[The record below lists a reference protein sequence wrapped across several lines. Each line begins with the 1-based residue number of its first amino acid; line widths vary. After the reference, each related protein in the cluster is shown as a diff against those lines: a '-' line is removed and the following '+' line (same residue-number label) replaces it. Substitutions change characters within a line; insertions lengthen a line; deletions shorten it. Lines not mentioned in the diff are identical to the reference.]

1 MYVTNL
7 IKLLLCAFF
16 IFIYIMEE
24 ILVNADATP
33 TNTDGRGQVGVKLAS
48 QKYFKYFKMD

>member
-33 TNTDGRGQVGVKLAS
+33 TSTDGRGQVGVKLAS